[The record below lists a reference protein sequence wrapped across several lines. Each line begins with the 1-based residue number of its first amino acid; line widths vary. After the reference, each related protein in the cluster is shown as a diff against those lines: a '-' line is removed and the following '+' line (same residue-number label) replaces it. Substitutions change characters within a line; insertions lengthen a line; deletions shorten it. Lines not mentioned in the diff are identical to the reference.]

1 MIMLRRSQSVIAGE
15 GGFTFTELL
24 VALTILGLVA
34 VPLLS
39 LLQDSCCYTAAAG
52 RRTAALNLCRERL
65 EELKSAGSS
74 CCLAL
79 FEGGREE
86 CRLLEEADSLPE
98 GCAHYRRETVLEKRA
113 FLLEPAGAAGYLRI
127 TVTVYYNGRGGE
139 SAVALATN
147 LGER

>member
-1 MIMLRRSQSVIAGE
+1 MIMLRRSQSAIAGE

-65 EELKSAGSS
+65 EEIKAAGLRR
-74 CCLAL
+74 CLTL
-79 FEGGREE
+79 FDGGRQD
-86 CRLLEEADSLPE
+86 CRLLEEVALLPE
-98 GCAHYRRETVLEKRA
+98 GGEPYRRETLLEKQVLP
-113 FLLEPAGAAGYLRI
+113 FEPAGAAGYLRI
-127 TVTVYYNGRGGE
+127 TVTVYYDGRGGE

-147 LGER
+147 LGGR